1 MLADCF
7 MVAILAAG
15 AAKCDLR
22 ARALS
27 TGRSLLQ
34 RGRLQFEA
42 SQRAHARA
50 LRSYKVCCHT
60 QRLKV
65 SKPHHTL
72 TQGMLSP
79 DTTQIA
85 ERRFLRLR
93 YELLYAVSLAGRG
106 IVQQVPTSNTSF
118 DMYMYAFTFSRYGSC
133 IQHSPFT
140 IQDSPTPF
148 NNSTRYTDNKLDKN

>member
-34 RGRLQFEA
+34 RGIGTNSKRRTVHTL
-42 SQRAHARA
+42 A
-50 LRSYKVCCHT
+50 LCGHT
-60 QRLKV
+60 RFAATLKD
-65 SKPHHTL
+65 SNPHHTL

-85 ERRFLRLR
+85 ERRLR
-93 YELLYAVSLAGRG
+93 YQLLYAVSLMIVHRG
-106 IVQQVPTSNTSF
+106 IVQVHLMSL
-118 DMYMYAFTFSRYGSC
+118 GC
-133 IQHSPFT
+133 
-140 IQDSPTPF
+140 
-148 NNSTRYTDNKLDKN
+148 TD